1 MVLLCSSHSLTPG
14 FLPSLLFFYSPSL
27 RPFNIIRI
35 LTLTLNVVSV
45 AFIIFMLIFIHL
57 PIIIGYLILI
67 LLLIILAAI
76 PINLISTI
84 SIAEFLEVLLPVYN
98 PSSGSLRLLLLLL
111 LPSLPPSLCNSPFE
125 KRSAIIQHLGPQPL
139 PQSSPQTLGSV
150 LSKPIYR
157 YSYNLY
163 HRMMAKNIRSFC
175 HMFRKTQCQ
184 FKNEFDQTAPTLFT
198 TSRSRAVSFVF
209 KGRRP
214 HFLNFNMYASLQV
227 DIGSWKRQWVNRPE
241 KTLRKLPWRYTE
253 TASDPLS

>member
-14 FLPSLLFFYSPSL
+14 FLPSLFFYSPSL

-98 PSSGSLRLLLLLL
+98 PSSGSLRLLFLLL
-111 LPSLPPSLCNSPFE
+111 LPSLPTPL
-125 KRSAIIQHLGPQPL
+125 RAILG
-139 PQSSPQTLGSV
+139 
-150 LSKPIYR
+150 I
-157 YSYNLY
+157 
-163 HRMMAKNIRSFC
+163 
-175 HMFRKTQCQ
+175 
-184 FKNEFDQTAPTLFT
+184 
-198 TSRSRAVSFVF
+198 
-209 KGRRP
+209 
-214 HFLNFNMYASLQV
+214 
-227 DIGSWKRQWVNRPE
+227 
-241 KTLRKLPWRYTE
+241 
-253 TASDPLS
+253 